1 MTKNPDKPI
10 TKLRYYP
17 TWGAAIHLMVLYI
30 FIGALFEFP
39 LSIWDYHHDTMLSD
53 DPWIKIPLL
62 FGAMLFILIYG
73 FLKTGDIFR
82 NVFALKWFN
91 PLVLI
96 PLITLIAGVQFFL
109 GYMNFWVQQLIPVPS
124 WMMELFE
131 RVINP
136 DTPLIP
142 DLIKVVVIAPVFE
155 EMLFRGIILYGL
167 ERNYKPWIAIFVSA
181 LLFAL
186 FHLNPWQFPA
196 TFLLGLV
203 LALMRIRTKSFIPCI
218 LGHSI
223 HNFLVFLAVTY
234 EEKYFA
240 IEQIKLGVKTNN
252 LLWGTVIISSLI
264 LIFFITMNR
273 KRNLKRY

>member
-1 MTKNPDKPI
+1 MIKNPDKQT

-17 TWGAAIHLMVLYI
+17 TWGAAIHLVILYI
-30 FIGALFEFP
+30 FIGALFDFP
-39 LSIWDYHHDTMLSD
+39 LSMWDYHHDTSLSD

-62 FGAMLFILIYG
+62 FGAMLFILAFG
-73 FLKTGDIFR
+73 FQKTGDTFR
-82 NVFALKWFN
+82 NVFALKGFN
-91 PLVLI
+91 PLALI
-96 PLITLIAGVQFFL
+96 PLITLIAGIQFFL
-109 GYMNFWVQQLIPVPS
+109 GYMNFWVQQIIPVPS

-131 RVINP
+131 RIINP

-142 DLIKVVVIAPVFE
+142 DLIKVVVVAPLFE

-196 TFLLGLV
+196 TFLLGLI

-234 EEKYFA
+234 EAEYTA
-240 IEQIKLGVKTNN
+240 IEQLKLGVKNN
-252 LLWGTVIISSLI
+252 DLLWGTVIIVSLI
-264 LIFFITMNR
+264 LIFLITMDR
-273 KRNLKRY
+273 KWILTRQ